1 LPSGGAFNLAGLI
14 NPFSIWFTA
23 MLVYG
28 VMSLGRIGY
37 KAAVIS
43 LLPYVVG
50 VALLTVANGNA
61 VKSLGMH

>member
-1 LPSGGAFNLAGLI
+1 
-14 NPFSIWFTA
+14 